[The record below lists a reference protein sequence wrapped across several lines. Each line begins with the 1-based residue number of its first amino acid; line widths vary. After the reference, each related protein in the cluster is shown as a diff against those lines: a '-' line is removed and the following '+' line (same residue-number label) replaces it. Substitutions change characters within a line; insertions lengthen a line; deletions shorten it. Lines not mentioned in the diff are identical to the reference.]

1 MRISANIG
9 AMKNTPKDC
18 IPKKPLKLRVLK
30 DAKSTGT
37 LLFSFAID
45 ASKSAANSKDHEA
58 TETLLFSFAID
69 ASKSVANSKDHEAT
83 GTLLFSFAI
92 DASKSAAD
100 SKDHETHTKTTHALR
115 YRSIK
120 KRRSHRQI

>member
-1 MRISANIG
+1 MSAANS
-9 AMKNTPKDC
+9 KDHEAT
-18 IPKKPLKLRVLK
+18 K
-30 DAKSTGT
+30 T

-45 ASKSAANSKDHEA
+45 ASKSA
-58 TETLLFSFAID
+58 
-69 ASKSVANSKDHEAT
+69 ANSKDHEAT

-100 SKDHETHTKTTHALR
+100 SKDHETRTKMTHALS

-120 KRRSHRQI
+120 ERRSHRQI